1 MNVADLLHQHALQ
14 RGQSMAVAE
23 PIAKKWNRR
32 ELPLD
37 ERYHCMT
44 FAELDEDSSR
54 LAAGL
59 LQLGV
64 QPGARMA
71 LMIPPSLEFISWVFA
86 LFKAGVVTVL
96 IDPGMGRKNMIDC
109 LQRVQT
115 EGFIGI
121 SLAQALR
128 VVMRHKF
135 PLAKT
140 NVTVGR
146 RWFWGGPTADQLRH
160 ASLDDFQSFQANPSD
175 PAAII
180 FTSGST
186 GPPKGV
192 HYCHENFYQQAVQIQ
207 NHYDIQ
213 PGESDLP
220 AFPLFGL
227 FNAAMGV
234 ATIFPV
240 MDPTRPAHVKPQ
252 NIIEPIQDWKI
263 SQSFGSPALWDV
275 VGRYC
280 EQQNIQLPSLKRI
293 LSAGA
298 PVPSRVLQ
306 QMSAAMQSDGE
317 MFTPY
322 GATEALPVASISAS
336 EVLHETAALTQQGQG
351 TCVGKQFSGIQW
363 QVIQIDDDAITS
375 IDKVIPVETGTIGE
389 LIVQGPVVTS
399 HYVTH
404 AEETRMHK
412 IPAGETFWHRMGDVG
427 YLDSDN
433 RFWFCGRKTHRIQL
447 TDKTLYSI
455 PLEAIINQH
464 PTVFRSAL
472 VGVKVDNKM
481 AAVIVVQ
488 RWPRGQVNNETQE
501 FTNAQLS
508 QDILKLAAN
517 NPSTADIQ
525 YVLVKNKLPVDIR
538 HNAKISREK
547 VALWA
552 QDRIPTK

>member
-1 MNVADLLHQHALQ
+1 MAL
-14 RGQSMAVAE
+14 AE
-23 PIAKKWNRR
+23 PIAKKWDRS

-37 ERYHCMT
+37 KRYHCMT
-44 FAELDEDSSR
+44 FTELDEDSSR

-59 LQLGV
+59 LKLGV

-160 ASLDDFQSFQANPSD
+160 TSLDNFQSFQADPND

-180 FTSGST
+180 FTTGST

-207 NHYDIQ
+207 KHYDIQ
-213 PGESDLP
+213 PGEIDLP

-234 ATIFPV
+234 ATVFPV
-240 MDPTRPAHVKPQ
+240 MDPTRPAHVTPQ
-252 NIIEPIQDWKI
+252 NIIGPIQDWQI

-280 EQQNIQLPSLKRI
+280 EEQNIQLPSLKRI

-298 PVPSRVLQ
+298 PVPSRVLK
-306 QMSAAMQSDGE
+306 QMSAAMLSDGE

-322 GATEALPVASISAS
+322 GATEALPIASISAS
-336 EVLHETAALTQQGQG
+336 EVLQETATLTQQGHG

-363 QVIQIDDDAITS
+363 QVIEINDEAITS
-375 IDKVIPVETGTIGE
+375 IEEAKPVKTGVIGE

-404 AEETRMHK
+404 DEETRMHK
-412 IPAGETFWHRMGDVG
+412 ISAGKAFWHRMGDVG

-433 RFWFCGRKTHRIQL
+433 RFWFCGRKTHRVQL
-447 TDKTLYSI
+447 ADRTLFSI

-472 VGVKVDNKM
+472 VGVTVDDKV
-481 AAVIVVQ
+481 AAAIVVQ
-488 RWPRGQVNNETQE
+488 RWARGHARDVAEE
-501 FTNAQLS
+501 ITNAQLS

-517 NPSTADIQ
+517 NPATADIQ
-525 YVLVKNKLPVDIR
+525 YVLVKEELPVDIR
-538 HNAKISREK
+538 HNAKIFREK
-547 VALWA
+547 IAVWA
-552 QDRIPTK
+552 QNQISAN

>member
-1 MNVADLLHQHALQ
+1 
-14 RGQSMAVAE
+14 
-23 PIAKKWNRR
+23 
-32 ELPLD
+32 
-37 ERYHCMT
+37 
-44 FAELDEDSSR
+44 
-54 LAAGL
+54 
-59 LQLGV
+59 
-64 QPGARMA
+64 MA

-160 ASLDDFQSFQANPSD
+160 ASLDDFQTFQADPSD
-175 PAAII
+175 SAAII

-252 NIIEPIQDWKI
+252 NIIGPIQDWKI

-280 EQQNIQLPSLKRI
+280 EEQDIQLPSLKRI

-298 PVPSRVLQ
+298 PVPSRVLE

-336 EVLHETAALTQQGQG
+336 EVLQETAALTQQGHG

-363 QVIQIDDDAITS
+363 QVIQIDDEAITS
-375 IDKVIPVETGTIGE
+375 IDKAKPVETGTIGE

-412 IPAGETFWHRMGDVG
+412 ISAGEKFWHRMGDVG

-447 TDKTLYSI
+447 ADKTLFSI

-481 AAVIVVQ
+481 AAAIVVQ
-488 RWPRGQVNNETQE
+488 RWPSGQVNDESQK

-508 QDILKLAAN
+508 LAILEFAAN

-525 YVLVKNKLPVDIR
+525 YVLVKDELPVDIR

-547 VALWA
+547 IAIWA
-552 QDRIPTK
+552 QDRIPPN

>member
-14 RGQSMAVAE
+14 RGSSMALAE
-23 PIAKKWNRR
+23 PIAKKWDRS

-59 LQLGV
+59 LEHGV
-64 QPGARMA
+64 LPGTRMA

-146 RWFWGGPTADQLRH
+146 RWFWGGPTADQLRRT
-160 ASLDDFQSFQANPSD
+160 SLDAFQSFQVNPSD

-180 FTSGST
+180 FTTGST

-234 ATIFPV
+234 ATVFPV

-252 NIIEPIQDWKI
+252 NIIGPIQDWKI

-280 EQQNIQLPSLKRI
+280 EEQDIQLPSLKRI

-298 PVPSRVLQ
+298 PVPSRVLR
-306 QMSAAMQSDGE
+306 QMCAAMPSDGE

-336 EVLHETAALTQQGQG
+336 EVLQETAALTQQGRG

-363 QVIQIDDDAITS
+363 QVIEIDDEAIPS
-375 IDKVIPVETGTIGE
+375 IDKAKPVETGTIGE

-404 AEETRMHK
+404 DEETRMHK
-412 IPAGETFWHRMGDVG
+412 ISDGDNFWHRMGDVG
-427 YLDSDN
+427 YLDGDH
-433 RFWFCGRKTHRIQL
+433 RFWFCGRKTHRVQL
-447 TDKTLYSI
+447 ADKTLFSI
-455 PLEAIINQH
+455 PLESIINQH
-464 PTVFRSAL
+464 PTVYRSAL
-472 VGVKVDNKM
+472 VGVKVDNTM
-481 AAVIVVQ
+481 TAAIVVQ
-488 RWPRGQVNNETQE
+488 RWARGHANDKSQE
-501 FTNAQLS
+501 ITDAQLS
-508 QDILKLAAN
+508 QDILELAAN
-517 NPSTADIQ
+517 NPATADIQ
-525 YVLVKNKLPVDIR
+525 FVLVMDELPVDIR
-538 HNAKISREK
+538 HNAKIFREK
-547 VALWA
+547 IALWA
-552 QDRIPTK
+552 QDRVPTD

>member
-1 MNVADLLHQHALQ
+1 
-14 RGQSMAVAE
+14 
-23 PIAKKWNRR
+23 
-32 ELPLD
+32 
-37 ERYHCMT
+37 
-44 FAELDEDSSR
+44 
-54 LAAGL
+54 
-59 LQLGV
+59 
-64 QPGARMA
+64 MA

-146 RWFWGGPTADQLRH
+146 RWFWGGPTADQLRRT
-160 ASLDDFQSFQANPSD
+160 SLDDFQSFQADPSD

-180 FTSGST
+180 FTTGST

-213 PGESDLP
+213 PGETDLP

-234 ATIFPV
+234 ATVFPV

-252 NIIEPIQDWKI
+252 NIIGPIQDWQI

-280 EQQNIQLPSLKRI
+280 EEQDIQLPSLKRI

-298 PVPSRVLQ
+298 PVPSRVLE
-306 QMSAAMQSDGE
+306 QMSAAMLSDGE

-336 EVLHETAALTQQGQG
+336 EVLQETAALTQQGHG

-363 QVIQIDDDAITS
+363 QVIEIDDEAITS
-375 IDKVIPVETGTIGE
+375 IDEAKPVETGTIGE

-404 AEETRMHK
+404 DEETRMHK
-412 IPAGETFWHRMGDVG
+412 ISAGEKFWHRMGDVG

-433 RFWFCGRKTHRIQL
+433 RFWFCGRKTHRVQL
-447 TDKTLYSI
+447 ADKTLFSI

-481 AAVIVVQ
+481 AAAIVVQ
-488 RWPRGQVNNETQE
+488 RWARGHANDVAEEITD
-501 FTNAQLS
+501 AQLS
-508 QDILKLAAN
+508 QDILELAAN
-517 NPSTADIQ
+517 NPTTADIQ
-525 YVLVKNKLPVDIR
+525 FVLVKDELPVDIR
-538 HNAKISREK
+538 HNAKIFREK
-547 VALWA
+547 IALWA
-552 QDRIPTK
+552 QDRIPAN